1 MARPD
6 MIGWLQRRRLSRRA
20 DKMMPD
26 AVEFSAVCN
35 ASRCLASL
43 NREERGRLRRLAAL
57 VLAGKE
63 FHGAGGFQPCWRHCL
78 PVAAHAALPALGI
91 GLEAYRQFHTF
102 ILYEDEFES
111 DFEETDDAGV
121 VHRGR
126 DLRAGEA
133 WYRGPVVLSLADVD
147 QSGHGDGYHVVVH
160 ELAHQI
166 DHLNGD
172 ADGYP
177 PLPRQI
183 AHRDWVDTFSAAYRR
198 LEHQIRAGEAPAID
212 PYAVES
218 PAEFFAVASEYFFD
232 WPEQLA
238 NVEPEVYRLLVA
250 LYRQDPLDRLRNR

>member
-1 MARPD
+1 
-6 MIGWLQRRRLSRRA
+6 MISWLRRRRLSRQA
-20 DKMMPD
+20 DEMMPD
-26 AVEFSAVCN
+26 AAEFAALCK
-35 ASRCLASL
+35 ASRCLAGL
-43 NREERGRLRRLAAL
+43 NHDEHQRLRRLTAL
-57 VLAGKE
+57 ILAGKE
-63 FHGAGGFQPCWRHCL
+63 FHGAGGFQPGWEHCM
-78 PVAAHAALPALGI
+78 PVAAHAALPVLEI
-91 GLEAYRQFHTF
+91 GLDAYNQFRTF

-111 DFEETDDAGV
+111 DFEEIDEAGV

-133 WYRGPVVLSLADVD
+133 WQRGPVVLSLADVY

-183 AHRDWVDTFSAAYRR
+183 AHRDWVDTFSAAYHR
-198 LEHQIRAGEAPAID
+198 LELQISAGEAPAID
-212 PYAVES
+212 PYAAES

-232 WPEQLA
+232 CPEQLA
-238 NVEPEVYRLLVA
+238 DVEPDIYRLLVA
-250 LYRQDPLDRLRNR
+250 LYRQDPLSRMRHR